1 MKGKLLLGLTLVMC
15 VSLGGSDF
23 TYGKTS
29 YLASVPGK
37 GHKLAQRPYM
47 SPFSDP
53 EKIYERVWDLIN
65 DDYYD
70 GTFNGQD
77 WSRWKHKYDG
87 KLKNSEDAHKAVET
101 MLASLGDRYTRFLDS
116 DAFADERSQI
126 DAQICGIGVQI
137 GTNKERK
144 IVIIA
149 PIEDTPAYKA
159 GVKAG
164 DELVEIDGR
173 PTEGFTVDDAA
184 KKIRGPIHSDVALT
198 VVRKTASKE
207 VGKETERLTL
217 HITRAEIPLKA
228 VQTAQMLDSDV
239 GYIRLSSF
247 ISQKADRE
255 VAESIA
261 KLPGAKAIIL
271 DLRDNPGGLLN
282 NAITI
287 SNMFLKNGVVVST
300 VDRDGYK
307 KSEASTGHPI
317 CDLPIAVL
325 INKGSA
331 SASEITSGALKD
343 NGRAVLIGEKTFGKG
358 LVQGINRLED
368 GSGVNITIAR
378 YLTPNDTDIN
388 KKGIE
393 PDLEVKLEK
402 KDIEEHRGPWWLD
415 PDGPYVERTAKDLKD
430 VQLKKA
436 FEVLRGNLDKTPS
449 VAMQRTVK

>member
-1 MKGKLLLGLTLVMC
+1 MLGLTLSLC

-23 TYGKTS
+23 TLGNPS
-29 YLASVPGK
+29 YMAAIPGK

-53 EKIYERVWDLIN
+53 DKIYEKVWDLIN
-65 DDYYD
+65 DDFYD
-70 GTFNGQD
+70 GSFNGQD

-101 MLASLGDRYTRFLDS
+101 MLASLGDRYTRFLDR
-116 DAFADERSQI
+116 DAFDDERSQI

-144 IVIIA
+144 IVIIS

-164 DELVEIDGR
+164 DELVEIDSKA
-173 PTEGFTVDDAA
+173 TEGFTVDDAA
-184 KKIRGPIHSDVALT
+184 KKIRGPINTDVELT
-198 VVRKTASKE
+198 LVRKGANKDNPQ
-207 VGKETERLTL
+207 RLIL
-217 HITRAEIPLKA
+217 KITRAEIPLKA
-228 VQTAQMLDSDV
+228 VQTTQMLNNDI

-261 KLPGAKAIIL
+261 KLPSAKALIL

-282 NAITI
+282 NAIAI

-307 KSEASTGHPI
+307 KSEATTGHPL
-317 CDLPIAVL
+317 CELPIALL

-343 NGRAVLIGEKTFGKG
+343 NGRAVLVGEKTFGKG

-388 KKGIE
+388 KKGIQ
-393 PDLEVKLEK
+393 PDVEVKLVK
-402 KDIEEHRGPWWLD
+402 KDIESHKGPWWLD
-415 PDGPYVERTAKDLKD
+415 PDGPNVERHAEDLKD
-430 VQLKKA
+430 IQLKKA
-436 FEVLRGNLDKTPS
+436 FDVLKEGLEKSPS
-449 VAMQRTVK
+449 VAMKRETK

>member
-29 YLASVPGK
+29 PLASIPGK
-37 GHKLAQRPYM
+37 GVKLAQRPYM

-65 DDYYD
+65 DDFYD

-77 WSRWKHKYDG
+77 WKRWKHKYDG
-87 KLKNSEDAHKAVET
+87 KLKNSDDAHKAVET
-101 MLASLGDRYTRFLDS
+101 MLASLGDRYTRFLDR
-116 DAFADERSQI
+116 DAFDDERSQI

-144 IVIIA
+144 IVIIS

-164 DELVEIDGR
+164 DELTEIDGK
-173 PTEGFTVDDAA
+173 PTEGYTVDDAA
-184 KKIRGPIHSDVALT
+184 KRIRGLINTDVALT
-198 VVRKTASKE
+198 VTRKTS
-207 VGKETERLTL
+207 GKDPEKLIIK
-217 HITRAEIPLKA
+217 ITRAEIPLKA
-228 VQTAQMLDSDV
+228 VQTAQMLDNEI

-255 VAESIA
+255 VADSIA
-261 KLPGAKAIIL
+261 KLPKAKALVL

-282 NAITI
+282 NAIAI
-287 SNMFLKNGVVVST
+287 SNMFLKNGTVVST

-307 KSEASTGHPI
+307 KSETSTGHPI
-317 CDLPIAVL
+317 CDLPIAIL
-325 INKGSA
+325 INHGSA

-343 NGRAVLIGEKTFGKG
+343 NGRAILVGEKTFGKG

-388 KKGIE
+388 KKGIA

-402 KDIEEHRGPWWLD
+402 KDIEAHRGPWWLD
-415 PDGPYVERTAKDLKD
+415 PDGPNVERKADDLKD
-430 VQLKKA
+430 IQLKKA
-436 FEVLRGNLDKTPS
+436 FDALKEGMERAPS
-449 VAMQRTVK
+449 VAMQRASK

>member
-1 MKGKLLLGLTLVMC
+1 MKGKLLLGLTLLLC
-15 VSLGGSDF
+15 VSIGGSDF

-29 YLASVPGK
+29 YLASIPGK

-65 DDYYD
+65 DDFYD

-101 MLASLGDRYTRFLDS
+101 MLASLGDRYTRFLDR
-116 DAFADERSQI
+116 DAFDDERSQI

-144 IVIIA
+144 IVIIS
-149 PIEDTPAYKA
+149 PIEDTPAFKA

-164 DELVEIDGR
+164 DELTEIDGKA
-173 PTEGFTVDDAA
+173 TEGFTVDDAA
-184 KKIRGPIHSDVALT
+184 KKIRGPINTDVALT
-198 VVRKTASKE
+198 VTRKIS
-207 VGKETERLTL
+207 GKETQKLIL
-217 HITRAEIPLKA
+217 KITRAEIPLKA
-228 VQTAQMLDSDV
+228 VQTAQMLDDEI

-255 VAESIA
+255 VADSIA
-261 KLPGAKAIIL
+261 KLPGARAIIL

-282 NAITI
+282 NAIAI

-307 KSEASTGHPI
+307 KSEATTGHPI
-317 CDLPIAVL
+317 CELPIAIL

-343 NGRAVLIGEKTFGKG
+343 NGRALLVGEKTFGKG

-388 KKGIE
+388 KKGIS
-393 PDLEVKLEK
+393 PDYEVKLAK

-415 PDGPYVERTAKDLKD
+415 PDGPNVERKADDLKD
-430 VQLKKA
+430 IQLKKA
-436 FEVLRGNLDKTPS
+436 FDTLKNNLEKTPS
-449 VAMQRTVK
+449 VAMQRASK

>member
-1 MKGKLLLGLTLVMC
+1 MIGKLLLGLTLLLC

-29 YLASVPGK
+29 YLASVPGR
-37 GHKLAQRPYM
+37 GQKLAQRPYM

-53 EKIYERVWDLIN
+53 EKVYERVWDLIN

-70 GTFNGQD
+70 ATFNGQD

-87 KLKNSEDAHKAVET
+87 KLKTSDDAHKAVET
-101 MLASLGDRYTRFLDS
+101 MLASLGDRYTRFLDR

-137 GTNKERK
+137 GTNKERR
-144 IVIIA
+144 IVIIS
-149 PIEDTPAYKA
+149 PIEDTPAHKA

-164 DELVEIDGR
+164 DELVEIDR
-173 PTEGFTVDDAA
+173 KPTEGFTVDDAA
-184 KKIRGPIHSDVALT
+184 KKIRGPINSDVELT
-198 VVRKTASKE
+198 LVRKAT
-207 VGKETERLTL
+207 GKEPQRLIVK
-217 HITRAEIPLKA
+217 ITRAEIPLKA
-228 VQTAQMLDSDV
+228 VQTTQLIGGSI

-255 VAESIA
+255 VAEAIA
-261 KLPGAKAIIL
+261 KLPAAKAIIL

-282 NAITI
+282 NAIAI

-307 KSEASTGHPI
+307 KSEASTGHPL
-317 CDLPIAVL
+317 CDLPIAIL

-378 YLTPNDTDIN
+378 YLTPNDVDIN
-388 KKGIE
+388 KKGIV
-393 PDLEVKLEK
+393 PDLEVKLGK

-415 PDGPYVERTAKDLKD
+415 PDGPNVERHADDLKD
-430 VQLKKA
+430 IQLKKA
-436 FEVLRGNLDKTPS
+436 FEVLKENLERSPS
-449 VAMQRTVK
+449 VAMKRAQK

>member
-101 MLASLGDRYTRFLDS
+101 MLASLGDRYTRFLDC

-159 GVKAG
+159 GIKAG

-207 VGKETERLTL
+207 AGKETERLTL

-239 GYIRLSSF
+239 GYVRLSSF

-261 KLPGAKAIIL
+261 KLPGARAIIL

-317 CDLPIAVL
+317 CDLPIAIL

-343 NGRAVLIGEKTFGKG
+343 NGRALLVGEKTFGKG

-415 PDGPYVERTAKDLKD
+415 PDGPNVERKADDLKD
-430 VQLKKA
+430 IQLKKA
-436 FEVLRGNLDKTPS
+436 FDALKENLNKTPS

>member
-1 MKGKLLLGLTLVMC
+1 MIGKLLFGLALILC
-15 VSLGGSDF
+15 VSLGGSEF
-23 TYGKTS
+23 TYGQTS
-29 YLASVPGK
+29 YLASIPEK

-53 EKIYERVWDLIN
+53 EKVYERVWDLIH
-65 DDYYD
+65 DDYYE

-77 WSRWKHKYDG
+77 WDRWKHKYDG
-87 KLKNSEDAHKAVET
+87 KLKTSDDAHKAIET
-101 MLASLGDRYTRFLDS
+101 MLASLGDRYTRFLDR
-116 DAFADERSQI
+116 DAFDDERSQI

-144 IVIIA
+144 IVIIM
-149 PIEDTPAYKA
+149 PIEDTPAWKA

-164 DELVEIDGR
+164 DELVEIDKKS
-173 PTEGFTVDDAA
+173 TDGFTVDDAA
-184 KKIRGPIHSDVALT
+184 KKIRGLINTDVELT
-198 VVRKTASKE
+198 VVRKNS
-207 VGKETERLTL
+207 GKDPERLVL
-217 HITRAEIPLKA
+217 KITRAEIPLKA
-228 VQTAQMLDSDV
+228 VQSTQMLNNEI

-255 VAESIA
+255 VAESLA
-261 KLPGAKAIIL
+261 KMPSAKAIIL

-282 NAITI
+282 NAISI

-307 KSEASTGHPI
+307 KSETSTGHPL
-317 CDLPIAVL
+317 CDLPVAIL

-343 NGRAVLIGEKTFGKG
+343 NGRAVLVGEKTFGKG

-388 KKGIE
+388 KKGIS
-393 PDLEVKLEK
+393 PDLEVKLAA
-402 KDIEEHRGPWWLD
+402 KDLEAHKGPWWLD
-415 PDGPYVERTAKDLKD
+415 PDGPSVERRPEDLKD
-430 VQLKKA
+430 IQLKKA
-436 FEVLRGNLDKTPS
+436 FDTLKETLEKSHS
-449 VAMQRTVK
+449 VAMSRNSK

>member
-1 MKGKLLLGLTLVMC
+1 MIGKLLFGLALLLC
-15 VSLGGSDF
+15 VSIGGSEF
-23 TYGKTS
+23 TYGQTS
-29 YLASVPGK
+29 YLASMPEK

-53 EKIYERVWDLIN
+53 EKVYERVWDLIH
-65 DDYYD
+65 DDYYE

-77 WSRWKHKYDG
+77 WERWKHKYDG
-87 KLKNSEDAHKAVET
+87 KLKTPEDAHKAIET
-101 MLASLGDRYTRFLDS
+101 MLASLGDRYTRFLDR
-116 DAFADERSQI
+116 DAFDDERSQI

-144 IVIIA
+144 IVIIT
-149 PIEDTPAYKA
+149 PIEDTPAWKA

-164 DELVEIDGR
+164 DELVEIDR
-173 PTEGFTVDDAA
+173 KSTDGFTVDDAA
-184 KKIRGPIHSDVALT
+184 KKIRGLINTDVELT
-198 VVRKTASKE
+198 VVRKTA
-207 VGKETERLTL
+207 GKDSERLVL
-217 HITRAEIPLKA
+217 KITRAEIPLKA
-228 VQTAQMLDSDV
+228 VQTTQMLSNNI

-255 VAESIA
+255 VAQSLA
-261 KLPGAKAIIL
+261 KMPTAKAIIL

-282 NAITI
+282 NAINI

-307 KSEASTGHPI
+307 KSETSTGHPI
-317 CDLPIAVL
+317 CDLPVAIL
-325 INKGSA
+325 INRGSA

-343 NGRAVLIGEKTFGKG
+343 NGRAVLVGEKTFGKG

-388 KKGIE
+388 KKGIC
-393 PDLEVKLEK
+393 PDLEVKLAL
-402 KDIEEHRGPWWLD
+402 KDLEAHKGPWWLD
-415 PDGPYVERTAKDLKD
+415 PDGPRVERRADDLKD
-430 VQLKKA
+430 IQLKKA
-436 FEVLRGNLDKTPS
+436 FDVLKENLEKSHS
-449 VAMQRTVK
+449 VAMSRDSK